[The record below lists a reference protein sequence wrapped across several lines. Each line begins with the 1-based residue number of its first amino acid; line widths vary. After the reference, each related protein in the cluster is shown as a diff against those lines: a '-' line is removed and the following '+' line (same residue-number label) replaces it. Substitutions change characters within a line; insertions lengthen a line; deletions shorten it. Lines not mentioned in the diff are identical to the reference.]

1 MLSRE
6 HPPSVTHYA
15 ILLAVLILALLTLFG
30 LIAHGEL
37 QKLEQKLEAS
47 RASAAQQ
54 EIGDALSRVS
64 QGVRDN
70 LQRLAGWDEV
80 YQQLTSP
87 DYYTYWHSHRLFH
100 AEVLDDT
107 VIDADLYGPDG
118 RVLGQRAESRMPQTL
133 PLLAD
138 TALVDIEGAVPT
150 VLGIAAV
157 RDKRHPQDRIGW
169 VAVRSDFMNGLTS
182 RSGFHFLDASTLA
195 LESEGQSTIPLDR
208 IAEAFEYQLQ
218 DHPMVEATRDT
229 LADAVLYLVLI
240 VGGLTLV
247 LFPLLLHFLAQ
258 PLLTISEHVDRLRQ
272 SPGGLILG
280 RLGGVL
286 PVAEIEK
293 IRASINEYQS
303 RLIDARACL
312 DEKDQELSS
321 MAHRDALTGV
331 RNRRAFNHY
340 WQDIQQLLPK
350 GKNGVCFVLFN
361 LDHFKALN
369 DTYGH
374 QVGDAILKTVSACI
388 QGELGAENALFRI
401 GGDEFATLLPDC
413 RTAAAIALAERC
425 QQAVT
430 RYPFNALGIR
440 EPVKISI
447 GISHGGLEETR
458 TLHGLQWR
466 ADVAMYQAKR
476 PGNAR
481 IVVFK
486 ERMASKTRGVFSNW
500 VNNAIFEAITHG
512 TGLTMFYQPVV
523 TLEPDGQ
530 SKLSYFEALLRIDRD
545 SEWIM
550 PSNIFPVVEARRL
563 ELELDQ
569 AVIGKVLEDLRHGH
583 IAPGSGVSINL
594 AGPTV
599 SHERLCSLLDDF
611 RPFLKDYNIVLE
623 ITETALITQLGAAGR
638 NLEKLRQAGFKVALD
653 DFGSGYSS
661 LRYLATMPVDIVKF
675 DISLVRGLA
684 QESQR
689 NIVLHLAHMILES
702 GYTLVAEGID
712 SDDLLEC
719 VRAAG
724 FRYVQ
729 GYRFGVPMEVAD
741 LAKLTGTHS
750 PLTRH

>member
-1 MLSRE
+1 MLSRA

-15 ILLAVLILALLTLFG
+15 ILLAALILALLTLFG

-37 QKLEQKLEAS
+37 QSLERKLEAS

-54 EIGDALSRVS
+54 EMSDALRRISE
-64 QGVRDN
+64 GVRDN
-70 LQRLAGWDEV
+70 LQRLSEWNEV
-80 YQQLTSP
+80 YQQLASP
-87 DYYTYWHSHRLFH
+87 DYYAYWHSHRLFH
-100 AEVLDDT
+100 AEVLDET

-118 RVLGQRAESRMPQTL
+118 RVLGQRAESRMPPRL
-133 PLLAD
+133 PLLAE
-138 TALVDIEGAVPT
+138 TTFVDLEKDPPT
-150 VLGIAAV
+150 LLGIAAV
-157 RDKRHPQDRIGW
+157 RNKGNPREQLGW
-169 VAVRSDFMNGLTS
+169 AAIRSDFMATLRS
-182 RSGFHFLDASTLA
+182 RSGFHFLDASSLA
-195 LESEGQSTIPLDR
+195 VESEGRSAVPLDR
-208 IAEAFEYQLQ
+208 VAEALDYELQ
-218 DHPMVEATRDT
+218 DHTMVGATRDM
-229 LADAVLYLVLI
+229 LADAVLSLGLI

-272 SPGGLILG
+272 APGGLLLG

-303 RLIDARACL
+303 RLMDAHASL

-321 MAHRDALTGV
+321 MAQRDALTGV
-331 RNRRAFNHY
+331 RNRRAFNRY
-340 WQDIQQLLPK
+340 WQDVQQLLPK
-350 GKNGVCFVLFN
+350 ESNGVCFVLFN

-374 QVGDAILKTVSACI
+374 QVGDAILKTVAACI
-388 QGELGAENALFRI
+388 QEELGADNALFRI
-401 GGDEFATLLPDC
+401 GGDEFATLLPNC
-413 RTAAAIALAERC
+413 RTEAAIALAERC

-430 RYPFNALGIR
+430 RHPFHTLGIR
-440 EPVKISI
+440 EPVKISV
-447 GISHGGLEETR
+447 GISHGGVDQTR
-458 TLHGLQWR
+458 TLHSLLWR

-476 PGNAR
+476 PGNAS
-481 IVVFK
+481 IVLF
-486 ERMASKTRGVFSNW
+486 EEGMATEKRGVFSHW
-500 VNNAIFEAITHG
+500 VNNAVFEAITHG

-530 SKLSYFEALLRIDRD
+530 WRLSYFEALVRIDRD

-569 AVIGKVLEDLRHGH
+569 AVIARVLRDLSHGH

-599 SHERLCSLLDDF
+599 AHERLCSLLEDF
-611 RPFLKDYNIVLE
+611 QPLLKDYRIVLE
-623 ITETALITQLGAAGR
+623 ITETALITQLETAGR
-638 NLEKLRQAGFKVALD
+638 NLERLRKTGFKIALD

-675 DISLVRGLA
+675 DIALVRGLT
-684 QESQR
+684 QKSQR

-719 VRAAG
+719 VRSAG
-724 FRYVQ
+724 FRYGQ
-729 GYRFGVPMEVAD
+729 GYRFGIPMEVTD
-741 LAKLTGTHS
+741 LPRLASL
-750 PLTRH
+750 PPALARY